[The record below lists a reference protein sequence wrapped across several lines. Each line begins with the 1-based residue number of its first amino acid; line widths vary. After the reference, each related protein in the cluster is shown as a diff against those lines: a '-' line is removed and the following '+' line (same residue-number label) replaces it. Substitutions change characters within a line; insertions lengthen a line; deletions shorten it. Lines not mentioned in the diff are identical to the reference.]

1 MYSHTDVMH
10 RVIHP
15 HSDIHTQ
22 IMYIRKRCHN
32 NYGSHTSVE
41 DKCVLTMLF
50 YTHTVHVQCNRH
62 CVLLK
67 IFQECH

>member
-22 IMYIRKRCHN
+22 IMYVNVVII
-32 NYGSHTSVE
+32 
-41 DKCVLTMLF
+41 M
-50 YTHTVHVQCNRH
+50 VHILQ
-62 CVLLK
+62 
-67 IFQECH
+67 